1 MEGGG
6 LGGIGGAA
14 PQQPLTPPIPQAPP
28 PPSPHPPGWVPPV
41 RSPRDPELIAQDDPR
56 HVTSW
61 PKRPQTGRKG
71 AKSAPMKHHRT
82 PKRVHHKGRSPR
94 NPVRDPMLKRN
105 HSRSP
110 RGHSPT
116 RGQSPGRSPT
126 RHSPSRSPTRG
137 GSRSP
142 NRSHTSQGSHNRST
156 RPGSRSPHGGHR

>member
-6 LGGIGGAA
+6 LGAIGGAGTPAPITPPPQQAPA
-14 PQQPLTPPIPQAPP
+14 PQPI
-28 PPSPHPPGWVPPV
+28 GWNPPV
-41 RSPRDPELIAQDDPR
+41 RSPHDPELIAQDDPR

-61 PKRPQTGRKG
+61 PKRPRTGGRKG

-94 NPVRDPMLKRN
+94 PPIKDPRLRRN

-110 RGHSPT
+110 RGHSPS
-116 RGQSPGRSPT
+116 RGQSPGRST
-126 RHSPSRSPTRG
+126 RHSP
-137 GSRSP
+137 SRSP

-156 RPGSRSPHGGHR
+156 RSGTRSPHGGHR